1 MSVDAGV
8 NLYLMDK
15 KPDFPLGLTGSYIE
29 RVKCQQ
35 LQPTGSYGWDF
46 TVIDFIDL
54 LFAAFFE

>member
-29 RVKCQQ
+29 RIKCRQ

-46 TVIDFIDL
+46 DLIDL